1 MHTSKDELEPMV
13 FGEYEGRP
21 IDAGEMRIA
30 FESMP
35 TQFPPDESPFKGLPD
50 DRCQCDHWG
59 YLFTGSFRVTYKDA
73 PDEIV
78 RAGEAYHLRPGH
90 FVQTLEPVELIE
102 ISPVEEHDRTMA
114 TIAKNVGLVAS

>member
-1 MHTSKDELEPMV
+1 MHTSRDELEAMV
-13 FGEYEGRP
+13 MGEYEGRQ

-35 TQFPPDESPFKGLPD
+35 AQFPPDESPFKGLPG

-59 YLFTGSFRVTYKDA
+59 YLFKGSFRVTYQDG

-78 RAGEAYHLRPGH
+78 RAGEAYRLRPGH

-102 ISPVEEHDRTMA
+102 ISPVAEHNRTMA
-114 TIAKNVGLVAS
+114 TVAKNMGLVAS

>member
-13 FGEYEGRP
+13 LDGYEGRQ
-21 IDAGEMRIA
+21 IDAGAIRIA

-35 TQFPPDESPFKGLPD
+35 AHFPPDESLFKGLPD

-59 YLFTGSFRVTYKDA
+59 YLFKGSFRVTYTDA
-73 PDEIV
+73 PEEIV

-102 ISPVEEHDRTMA
+102 ISPAEEHDRTM
-114 TIAKNVGLVAS
+114 TIIARNVGLVTS